1 MPVGGR
7 TGLSGHQIHAFSPPP
22 HRPNEE
28 LKMKSADDNTP
39 AVGKQLAGCGSFSLY
54 LPFLSSSSFSIN

>member
-28 LKMKSADDNTP
+28 ELRMKSADDNTP
-39 AVGKQLAGCGSFSLY
+39 AVGKQLAGWGLLAY
-54 LPFLSSSSFSIN
+54 I